1 MSWNEI
7 PDWSSRVTKSI
18 LNSLKAKDSHTY
30 FHCLRVGKTA
40 RLLGKSAGLSDYEQK
55 VLEYSGI
62 FHDIGKIAVPD
73 DVLFKPARLTRDEYR
88 MMKLHPLQS
97 VEIIAPLIDDPFF
110 KDVMPAVE
118 LHHERLDGTG
128 YPYGLE
134 DKDIPLLTK
143 IVSIVDSVDAMVST
157 RPYCKGMPM
166 ERVIGELKRCSGT
179 QFDPDLVKIY
189 IEAYQYWSK
198 EKAVDPRESDG
209 VLVADT
215 LLRAAS

>member
-1 MSWNEI
+1 MSWNDI
-7 PDWSSRVTKSI
+7 PDWASKVTKSI

-40 RLLGKSAGLSDYEQK
+40 RLLGKSVGLSDYEQK

-97 VEIIAPLIDDPFF
+97 VEIINPLIDDPFF
-110 KDVMPAVE
+110 KDVAPAVE

-166 ERVIGELKRCSGT
+166 ERVIGELRRCSGT
-179 QFDPDLVKIY
+179 QFDADLVKIY
-189 IEAYQYWSK
+189 IEAYRHWSK
-198 EKAVDPRESDG
+198 EKAVDIRETDG